1 MKQDKTKNEFFE
13 KVKSISQNAT
23 TAVIDMAS
31 DIVENTRDMATSTVD
46 KVNAA
51 IEEKKAA
58 SEKDRRDKFDTA
70 ILPLEGTEAEVFIR
84 ALGDSPLK
92 LTDNKTKQIKERIS
106 YSS

>member
-51 IEEKKAA
+51 IEKRKRLPKRIGGISSIRQFFHWRELK
-58 SEKDRRDKFDTA
+58 RRSLFVLLV
-70 ILPLEGTEAEVFIR
+70 IHP
-84 ALGDSPLK
+84 
-92 LTDNKTKQIKERIS
+92 
-106 YSS
+106 